1 MIKMTMDHQPNVET
15 STKCS
20 EAEVTV
26 PGLASGEA
34 AIIVAAADLEA
45 VEVALAVAA
54 EVLVAAEVA
63 LAEAVVVLEAAMEAT
78 AEDLVGA
85 KGAVEVASTVAEV
98 SGVDVVLG
106 TEEVMGGV
114 AIRIMLNVYY
124 VYVTVL

>member
-15 STKCS
+15 SIKCS
-20 EAEVTV
+20 EAEVTALELV
-26 PGLASGEA
+26 SEA
-34 AIIVAAADLEA
+34 AATIAAAALEV
-45 VEVALAVAA
+45 VEAALAAAA
-54 EVLVAAEVA
+54 EVLEAAEVA

-98 SGVDVVLG
+98 SGGDVVLG

-114 AIRIMLNVYY
+114 AIRIMLNVNC
-124 VYVTVL
+124 VFVTVL